1 MSVSVKISGY
11 MERASWIR
19 KMFEQGLELKSKL
32 GADKVFDFSLG
43 NPNLEPPEQVRQAV
57 IDVIQ
62 DPRPGKHAYMPNA
75 GLRETRE
82 AVANFLSKEHKI
94 KLSWEH
100 IVMTVG
106 AGGGLN
112 VALKTFLD
120 EKDEVIILAPYFV
133 EYFFYVDN
141 HNGIGK
147 LINTKEDFSLNLRT
161 IEAGITPKTKAFIIN
176 SPNNPSGRIYDEKSL
191 KSLGEIFLRAKEKHG
206 RTVYLLSDEPYSKL
220 VYDGVKVPS
229 IFGAYPNSLVIT
241 SYSKDLSLPGE
252 RIGFV
257 AVNPEMENWRQT
269 VDGLTFC
276 NRILGFVNAPALMQR
291 ILPRLQG
298 IKIDIREYQRKRDL
312 LCAGLSKAGY
322 SFIKPEGAFYLFLRS
337 PIPDDVLFVR
347 ELLQENILAVPG
359 TGFGTPGFFRL
370 AYCVD
375 DRVIEG
381 SMAGFERA
389 IQKYSR

>member
-1 MSVSVKISGY
+1 MSVSEKISGY

-57 IDVIQ
+57 MDVIQ

-75 GLRETRE
+75 GLKETRE
-82 AVANFLSKEHKI
+82 AVANFLSKEHGV

-147 LINTKEDFSLNLRT
+147 LINTKEDFSLDLEA

-176 SPNNPSGRIYDEKSL
+176 SPNNPSGRVYDEKSL
-191 KSLGEIFLRAKEKHG
+191 KSLGKILLRAKEKYG

-229 IFGAYPNSLVIT
+229 IFGAYPNSLLIT

-252 RIGFV
+252 RIGFI

-298 IKIDIREYQRKRDL
+298 VKVDIRVYQKKRDL

-322 SFIKPEGAFYLFLRS
+322 SFIKPEGAFYLFPKS

-381 SMAGFERA
+381 SIAGFERA

>member
-1 MSVSVKISGY
+1 

-19 KMFEQGLELKSKL
+19 KMFEQGLDLKSKL

-57 IDVIQ
+57 MDVIQ

-75 GLRETRE
+75 GLKETRE
-82 AVANFLSKEHKI
+82 AVANFLSKEHGVKI
-94 KLSWEH
+94 SWEH

-141 HNGIGK
+141 QNGIGK
-147 LINTKEDFSLNLRT
+147 LINTKEDFSLDLNA
-161 IEAGITPKTKAFIIN
+161 IDSGITTKTKALIIN
-176 SPNNPSGRIYDEKSL
+176 SPNNPSGRVYDEKNL
-191 KSLGEIFLRAKEKHG
+191 KALGKTLLQAKEKYG

-229 IFGAYPNSLVIT
+229 IFGAYPNSLLIT

-252 RIGFV
+252 RIGFI
-257 AVNPEMENWRQT
+257 AVNPEMENWRQA

-298 IKIDIREYQRKRDL
+298 VKVDVRVYQKKRDL

-322 SFIKPEGAFYLFLRS
+322 SFIKPEGAFYLFVKS

-381 SMAGFERA
+381 SIAGFGRA